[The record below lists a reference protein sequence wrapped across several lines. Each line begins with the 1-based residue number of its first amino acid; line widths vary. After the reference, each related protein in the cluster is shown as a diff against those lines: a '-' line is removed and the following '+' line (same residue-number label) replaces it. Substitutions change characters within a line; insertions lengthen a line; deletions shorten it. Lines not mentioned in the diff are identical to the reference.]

1 MLLDIPYP
9 TRVRP
14 ELNNPMDCPMALR
27 PNYATRLNSF
37 AADMGSKPSP
47 LDLVRRAGTVEG
59 LTSVD
64 LNFPDHFNG
73 STMADVRSCVADSGL
88 GINGL
93 AMRYYSDPDYKS
105 GALGN
110 ADPRIREKAVDLTLR
125 GVDATAEAGAD
136 LLTVWLGEDGFDYPF
151 QVDYAEMWKKVADGL
166 RKVANHNPDV
176 RIAIEYKP
184 DEPRARALLGDIGT
198 TLLMINEVGCANV
211 GVCLDFAHVLYAGE
225 QPAFAA
231 AMASHHARLYGLHLN
246 DAYGARDDGMMVA
259 SVHSLQ
265 TLELLYTMDR
275 TGYDGAIYFDTFP
288 DASGLDPVEECQTN
302 IMVTNRL
309 LEMVET
315 LRGRNDLNEA
325 LAKQDTIAGQRI
337 AQSVLLG
344 IGGDTTVG

>member
-1 MLLDIPYP
+1 
-9 TRVRP
+9 
-14 ELNNPMDCPMALR
+14 MALR

-37 AADMGSKPSP
+37 GADLGADGTKPTP
-47 LDLVRRAGTVEG
+47 RDLVKRAGTVEG

-64 LNFPDHFNG
+64 LNFPDHLNG
-73 STMADVRSCVADSGL
+73 SSMAEMRACVADAGL
-88 GINGL
+88 SINGL
-93 AMRYYSDPDYKS
+93 AMRYYSVPEFRS
-105 GALGN
+105 GALGH
-110 ADPRIREKAVDLTLR
+110 ADPKVRQQAVDLTLR
-125 GVDATAEAGAD
+125 GVDAVAESGSD

-151 QVDYAEMWKKVADGL
+151 QVDYAEMWKRVADGL
-166 RKVANHNPDV
+166 RQAATHNPDV

-198 TLLMINEVGCANV
+198 TLLMINEIGCSNV

-231 AMASHHARLYGLHLN
+231 AMASHHARLFGLHLN
-246 DAYGARDDGMMVA
+246 DAYGARDDGMMVG

-288 DASGLDPVEECQTN
+288 DASGLDPVEEARVN
-302 IMVTNRL
+302 IMVTNRMI
-309 LEMVET
+309 EMVET
-315 LRGRNDLNEA
+315 LRGRNDLAEA

-344 IGGDTTVG
+344 IKDGAA